1 MNYKITMK
9 SAFLMRCKILVAK
22 NSRIG
27 TSDICDGTMGHF
39 SYVTS
44 ELSSA
49 L

>member
-1 MNYKITMK
+1 MK

-22 NSRIG
+22 NSCIG
-27 TSDICDGTMGHF
+27 MSDICDGTIGHF
-39 SYVTS
+39 FYVTS

>member
-27 TSDICDGTMGHF
+27 MSDICDGTMGHF
-39 SYVTS
+39 SYVTC